1 MTVQKVYQS
10 VPVDTGDEVRK
21 LEEKEKFDQGKQK
34 FSKEIYTIDKK
45 DGYKLIVKDEK
56 RKLKPIIRTIKG

>member
-21 LEEKEKFDQGKQK
+21 LDEKEKFDQGKQK